1 MDTSAGYVG
10 TASTLQ
16 EIASSAARLLQESRP
31 ELHACELPESTQVPS
46 TSTLARRDG
55 PFGRGAEEKKQG
67 DQQQISI
74 PLTPYST
81 GPLTDRPLLIQP
93 GPTRR
98 LCRDTSPPEHR
109 DAAGKP

>member
-16 EIASSAARLLQESRP
+16 EIAPSAARLLQESRP

-55 PFGRGAEEKKQG
+55 PFGRGAEEKKTG
-67 DQQQISI
+67 R
-74 PLTPYST
+74 ST
-81 GPLTDRPLLIQP
+81 TNLHSFDPIFDGTLD
-93 GPTRR
+93 
-98 LCRDTSPPEHR
+98 
-109 DAAGKP
+109 